1 MSQAEET
8 SFSRV
13 AFLAALGAF
22 LLVGSIDAAYGPLL
36 RPIAFRFGVSLPAA
50 GTAISVYFAGALAS
64 VPVVLAAFRRGPPHR
79 VAVAALGVLAVGCLT
94 ISLAGGW
101 LILLAGVLV
110 SGLGFGATDFGLN
123 QLSARTAADGR
134 AARLTILNAAFGAG
148 AILGPVIVSQLGEQ
162 ALTAGFAAAA
172 GLACVLA
179 IGLRGIRERATPGP
193 ADPAAGLVG
202 LGPLGDTPLP
212 ATPATPHPATP
223 DLANPATP
231 GPATPDPAPSA
242 SPDLANPA
250 TPGPATADPAPS
262 ASPDLANPA
271 TPGQATPDPATL
283 DPAIPAAPGPATPH
297 PATLDPATL
306 DPAIPDPA
314 IPDPAI
320 PDPAAPDPA
329 IPDPATPGPGPAS
342 PGLGRPGAAAARR
355 RGLVALAGLGY
366 LLYVACEAS
375 VAGWIPAQ
383 LASVG
388 YRASFAAGVTS
399 GFWAAMTVGRLVVVP
414 VSRHVPARRIVLAAC
429 ALLVAV
435 LTLTAL
441 PAAAPAAYVAAGLA
455 AAPVFPVG
463 LAWVG
468 AAFPGQRHATSWALT
483 GALVGGIT
491 GPAVVA
497 AVVSVA
503 GLPAVPAV
511 LSVLAAGTLLVFL
524 AIWRVA
530 AE

>member
-1 MSQAEET
+1 LSQAEET

-13 AFLAALGAF
+13 AFIAALGAF
-22 LLVGSIDAAYGPLL
+22 LLIGSIDAAYGPLL
-36 RPIAFRFGVSLPAA
+36 RPVATRFGVSLPAA
-50 GTAISVYFAGALAS
+50 GTVISVYFAGALAS
-64 VPVVLAAFRRGPPHR
+64 VPVVLAGFRRGPPHR
-79 VAVAALGVLAVGCLT
+79 IPVAALAVLAVGCLT
-94 ISLAGGW
+94 ISLAGAW

-123 QLSARTAADGR
+123 QLSARTRMDGR

-179 IGLRGIRERATPGP
+179 IGLRGIRGRAGP
-193 ADPAAGLVG
+193 AAADRVTGPVG
-202 LGPLGDTPLP
+202 IGPLGDVPLP
-212 ATPATPHPATP
+212 ASLEPAVPARP
-223 DLANPATP
+223 PA
-231 GPATPDPAPSA
+231 GPRPAPI
-242 SPDLANPA
+242 
-250 TPGPATADPAPS
+250 TA
-262 ASPDLANPA
+262 
-271 TPGQATPDPATL
+271 
-283 DPAIPAAPGPATPH
+283 
-297 PATLDPATL
+297 
-306 DPAIPDPA
+306 
-314 IPDPAI
+314 
-320 PDPAAPDPA
+320 
-329 IPDPATPGPGPAS
+329 GPGRARPAVT
-342 PGLGRPGAAAARR
+342 RR

-383 LASVG
+383 LTSVG
-388 YRASFAAGVTS
+388 YRASFAAAVTS
-399 GFWAAMTVGRLVVVP
+399 GFWAAMTIGRLLVVP
-414 VSRHVPARRIVLAAC
+414 VSRAVPARRIVLAAC
-429 ALLVAV
+429 ALLLAA

-441 PAAAPAAYVAAGLA
+441 PAVAPAAYIAAGLA
-455 AAPVFPVG
+455 AAPIFPVG

-468 AAFPGQRHATSWALT
+468 AAFPGHRHATSWALT
-483 GALVGGIT
+483 GSMVGGIT

-511 LSVLAAGTLLVFL
+511 LSALAASTGLVFL
-524 AIWRVA
+524 AIWRVT

>member
-1 MSQAEET
+1 LSQAEET

-13 AFLAALGAF
+13 AFVAALGAF
-22 LLVGSIDAAYGPLL
+22 LLIGSTDAAYGPLL
-36 RPIAFRFGVSLPAA
+36 RPIATRFGVSLPAA
-50 GTAISVYFAGALAS
+50 GTVISVYFVGALVS
-64 VPVVLAAFRRGPPHR
+64 VPVVLAAFRRGSPHR
-79 VAVAALGVLAVGCLT
+79 VAVAALAVLAVGCLA

-101 LILLAGVLV
+101 LVLLAAVLV

-123 QLSARTAADGR
+123 QIGARTAADGR

-148 AILGPVIVSQLGEQ
+148 AVLGPVIVSQLGEQ

-179 IGLRGIRERATPGP
+179 IGLRGIRGRPVAG
-193 ADPAAGLVG
+193 ADDLAAGPVG
-202 LGPLGDTPLP
+202 LGPLGDVPLP
-212 ATPATPHPATP
+212 PR
-223 DLANPATP
+223 
-231 GPATPDPAPSA
+231 PDPPS
-242 SPDLANPA
+242 
-250 TPGPATADPAPS
+250 S
-262 ASPDLANPA
+262 A
-271 TPGQATPDPATL
+271 
-283 DPAIPAAPGPATPH
+283 PAAPAAPVTGPAASSPG
-297 PATLDPATL
+297 PV
-306 DPAIPDPA
+306 
-314 IPDPAI
+314 
-320 PDPAAPDPA
+320 
-329 IPDPATPGPGPAS
+329 TPGPGRQPAA
-342 PGLGRPGAAAARR
+342 LTRR

-366 LLYVACEAS
+366 LLYVACETS

-388 YRASFAAGVTS
+388 YHTSFAAGVTS
-399 GFWAAMTVGRLVVVP
+399 GFWAAMTVGRLLIVP
-414 VSRHVPARRIVLAAC
+414 VSRVVPARRIVLAAC
-429 ALLVAV
+429 VLLLAV

-441 PAAAPAAYVAAGLA
+441 PAAAPAAYIAAGLA
-455 AAPVFPVG
+455 AAPIFPVG

-468 AAFPGQRHATSWALT
+468 AAFPGQPHATSWALT
-483 GALVGGIT
+483 GSLVGGVT

-511 LSVLAAGTLLVFL
+511 LSALAAGSLLVFL

>member
-1 MSQAEET
+1 LSQAEET

-13 AFLAALGAF
+13 AFVAALGAF
-22 LLVGSIDAAYGPLL
+22 LLIGSIDAAYGLLL
-36 RPIAFRFGVSLPAA
+36 RPIATRFGVSLPVA
-50 GTAISVYFAGALAS
+50 GTVISVYFAGALVS

-79 VAVAALGVLAVGCLT
+79 VAVAALAVLAVGCLA
-94 ISLAGGW
+94 ISLAGAW
-101 LILLAGVLV
+101 LILLAAVLV

-123 QLSARTAADGR
+123 QLGARTAADGR

-179 IGLRGIRERATPGP
+179 IGLRGIRERP
-193 ADPAAGLVG
+193 ARRVDDLAAGPVG
-202 LGPLGDTPLP
+202 FGPLGDVPLP
-212 ATPATPHPATP
+212 ASPEPAAPA
-223 DLANPATP
+223 APAAPADGPAAPSPGPVTP
-231 GPATPDPAPSA
+231 GP
-242 SPDLANPA
+242 
-250 TPGPATADPAPS
+250 
-262 ASPDLANPA
+262 
-271 TPGQATPDPATL
+271 Q
-283 DPAIPAAPGPATPH
+283 PAAT
-297 PATLDPATL
+297 T
-306 DPAIPDPA
+306 
-314 IPDPAI
+314 
-320 PDPAAPDPA
+320 
-329 IPDPATPGPGPAS
+329 
-342 PGLGRPGAAAARR
+342 RR
-355 RGLVALAGLGY
+355 RGLVALAGLSY

-388 YRASFAAGVTS
+388 YRTSFAAGVTS
-399 GFWAAMTVGRLVVVP
+399 GFWAAMTVGRLLVVP
-414 VSRHVPARRIVLAAC
+414 VSRVVPAGRIVLAAC
-429 ALLVAV
+429 VLLLAV

-483 GALVGGIT
+483 GALVGGVI

-511 LSVLAAGTLLVFL
+511 LSALAAGTLLVFL

>member
-1 MSQAEET
+1 LSQAEET

-13 AFLAALGAF
+13 AFVAALGAF
-22 LLVGSIDAAYGPLL
+22 LLIGSIDAAYGLLL
-36 RPIAFRFGVSLPAA
+36 RPIATRFGVSLPAA
-50 GTAISVYFAGALAS
+50 GTVISVYFAGALVS

-79 VAVAALGVLAVGCLT
+79 VVVAALAVLAVGCLA
-94 ISLAGGW
+94 ISLAGAW
-101 LILLAGVLV
+101 LILLAAVLV

-123 QLSARTAADGR
+123 QLGARTAADGR

-179 IGLRGIRERATPGP
+179 IGLRGIRERPAPGV
-193 ADPAAGLVG
+193 DDLAAGPVG
-202 LGPLGDTPLP
+202 FGPLGDVPLP
-212 ATPATPHPATP
+212 ASPEPAAPAAPT
-223 DLANPATP
+223 APAAPVAPAVGPAAPSLGPVTP
-231 GPATPDPAPSA
+231 GP
-242 SPDLANPA
+242 
-250 TPGPATADPAPS
+250 
-262 ASPDLANPA
+262 
-271 TPGQATPDPATL
+271 Q
-283 DPAIPAAPGPATPH
+283 PAAT
-297 PATLDPATL
+297 T
-306 DPAIPDPA
+306 
-314 IPDPAI
+314 
-320 PDPAAPDPA
+320 
-329 IPDPATPGPGPAS
+329 
-342 PGLGRPGAAAARR
+342 RR

-388 YRASFAAGVTS
+388 YRTSFAAGVTS
-399 GFWAAMTVGRLVVVP
+399 GFWAAMTVGRLLVVP
-414 VSRHVPARRIVLAAC
+414 VSRVVPARRIVLAAC
-429 ALLVAV
+429 VLLLAV

-483 GALVGGIT
+483 GALVGGVI

-511 LSVLAAGTLLVFL
+511 LSALAAGTLLVFL

>member
-1 MSQAEET
+1 
-8 SFSRV
+8 V
-13 AFLAALGAF
+13 AALGAF
-22 LLVGSIDAAYGPLL
+22 LLIGSIDAAYGLLL
-36 RPIAFRFGVSLPAA
+36 RPIATRFGVSLPVA
-50 GTAISVYFAGALAS
+50 GTVISVYFAGALVS

-79 VAVAALGVLAVGCLT
+79 VAVAALAVLAVGCLA
-94 ISLAGGW
+94 ISLAGAW
-101 LILLAGVLV
+101 LILLAAVLV

-123 QLSARTAADGR
+123 QLGARTAADGR

-179 IGLRGIRERATPGP
+179 IGLRGIRERPAPGV
-193 ADPAAGLVG
+193 DDLAAGPVG
-202 LGPLGDTPLP
+202 FGPLGDVPLP
-212 ATPATPHPATP
+212 A
-223 DLANPATP
+223 
-231 GPATPDPAPSA
+231 
-242 SPDLANPA
+242 SPE
-250 TPGPATADPAPS
+250 
-262 ASPDLANPA
+262 
-271 TPGQATPDPATL
+271 
-283 DPAIPAAPGPATPH
+283 PAAPA
-297 PATLDPATL
+297 A
-306 DPAIPDPA
+306 
-314 IPDPAI
+314 
-320 PDPAAPDPA
+320 PAAPVAPA
-329 IPDPATPGPGPAS
+329 DGPGAPSPGPVAPGPQ
-342 PGLGRPGAAAARR
+342 PAATTRR

-366 LLYVACEAS
+366 LLYVACEAG

-388 YRASFAAGVTS
+388 YRTSFAAGVTS
-399 GFWAAMTVGRLVVVP
+399 GFWAAMTVGRLLVVP
-414 VSRHVPARRIVLAAC
+414 VSRVVPARRIVLAAC
-429 ALLVAV
+429 VLLLAV

-483 GALVGGIT
+483 GALVGGVI

-511 LSVLAAGTLLVFL
+511 LSALAAGTLLVFL

>member
-13 AFLAALGAF
+13 AFVAALGAF
-22 LLVGSIDAAYGPLL
+22 LLIGSIDAAYGLLL
-36 RPIAFRFGVSLPAA
+36 RPIATRFGVSLPVA
-50 GTAISVYFAGALAS
+50 GTVISVYFAGALVS

-79 VAVAALGVLAVGCLT
+79 VAVAALAVLAVGCLA
-94 ISLAGGW
+94 ISLAGAW
-101 LILLAGVLV
+101 LILLAAVLV

-123 QLSARTAADGR
+123 QLGARTAADGR

-179 IGLRGIRERATPGP
+179 IGLRGIRERPAPGV
-193 ADPAAGLVG
+193 DDLAAGPVG
-202 LGPLGDTPLP
+202 FGPLGDVPLP
-212 ATPATPHPATP
+212 ASPEPAAPA
-223 DLANPATP
+223 APADGPAAPSPGPVTP
-231 GPATPDPAPSA
+231 GP
-242 SPDLANPA
+242 
-250 TPGPATADPAPS
+250 
-262 ASPDLANPA
+262 
-271 TPGQATPDPATL
+271 Q
-283 DPAIPAAPGPATPH
+283 PAAT
-297 PATLDPATL
+297 T
-306 DPAIPDPA
+306 
-314 IPDPAI
+314 
-320 PDPAAPDPA
+320 
-329 IPDPATPGPGPAS
+329 
-342 PGLGRPGAAAARR
+342 RR

-366 LLYVACEAS
+366 LLYVACEAG

-388 YRASFAAGVTS
+388 YRTSFAAGVTS
-399 GFWAAMTVGRLVVVP
+399 GFWAAMTVGRLLIVP
-414 VSRHVPARRIVLAAC
+414 VSRVVPARRIVLAAC
-429 ALLVAV
+429 VLLLAV
-435 LTLTAL
+435 LALTAL

-483 GALVGGIT
+483 GALVGGVI

-503 GLPAVPAV
+503 GLHAVPAV
-511 LSVLAAGTLLVFL
+511 LSALAAGTLLV
-524 AIWRVA
+524 
-530 AE
+530 

>member
-13 AFLAALGAF
+13 AFVAALGAF
-22 LLVGSIDAAYGPLL
+22 LLIGSIDAAYGLLL
-36 RPIAFRFGVSLPAA
+36 RPIATRFGVSLAAA
-50 GTAISVYFAGALAS
+50 GTVISVYFAGALVS

-79 VAVAALGVLAVGCLT
+79 VAVAALAVLAVGCLA

-101 LILLAGVLV
+101 LILLAAVLV

-123 QLSARTAADGR
+123 QLGARTAADGR

-179 IGLRGIRERATPGP
+179 IGLRGIRERPAPGVG
-193 ADPAAGLVG
+193 DLAAGRVG
-202 LGPLGDTPLP
+202 FGPLGDVPLP
-212 ATPATPHPATP
+212 ASSEPAAPVAPGAPGAPGAPA
-223 DLANPATP
+223 DGPAAPSPGPVTP
-231 GPATPDPAPSA
+231 GP
-242 SPDLANPA
+242 
-250 TPGPATADPAPS
+250 
-262 ASPDLANPA
+262 
-271 TPGQATPDPATL
+271 Q
-283 DPAIPAAPGPATPH
+283 PAAT
-297 PATLDPATL
+297 T
-306 DPAIPDPA
+306 
-314 IPDPAI
+314 
-320 PDPAAPDPA
+320 
-329 IPDPATPGPGPAS
+329 
-342 PGLGRPGAAAARR
+342 RR

-399 GFWAAMTVGRLVVVP
+399 GFWAAMTVGRLLVVP
-414 VSRHVPARRIVLAAC
+414 VSRVVPARRIVLAAC
-429 ALLVAV
+429 VLLLAV

-483 GALVGGIT
+483 GALVGGVI

-511 LSVLAAGTLLVFL
+511 LSALAAGTLLVFL

>member
-13 AFLAALGAF
+13 AFVAALGAF
-22 LLVGSIDAAYGPLL
+22 LLIGSIDAAYGLLL
-36 RPIAFRFGVSLPAA
+36 RPIATRFGVSLPVA
-50 GTAISVYFAGALAS
+50 GTVISVYFAGALVS

-79 VAVAALGVLAVGCLT
+79 VVVAALAVLAVGCLA
-94 ISLAGGW
+94 ISLAGAW
-101 LILLAGVLV
+101 LILLAAVLV

-123 QLSARTAADGR
+123 QLGARTAADGR

-179 IGLRGIRERATPGP
+179 IGLRGIRERPAPGV
-193 ADPAAGLVG
+193 DDLAAGPVG
-202 LGPLGDTPLP
+202 FGPLGDVPLP
-212 ATPATPHPATP
+212 ASPEPAAPA
-223 DLANPATP
+223 APAAPADGPAAPSPGPVTP
-231 GPATPDPAPSA
+231 GP
-242 SPDLANPA
+242 
-250 TPGPATADPAPS
+250 
-262 ASPDLANPA
+262 
-271 TPGQATPDPATL
+271 Q
-283 DPAIPAAPGPATPH
+283 PAAT
-297 PATLDPATL
+297 T
-306 DPAIPDPA
+306 
-314 IPDPAI
+314 
-320 PDPAAPDPA
+320 
-329 IPDPATPGPGPAS
+329 
-342 PGLGRPGAAAARR
+342 RR

-388 YRASFAAGVTS
+388 YRTSFAAGVTS
-399 GFWAAMTVGRLVVVP
+399 GFWAAMTVGRLLVVP
-414 VSRHVPARRIVLAAC
+414 VSRVVPARRIVLAAC
-429 ALLVAV
+429 VLLLAV

-483 GALVGGIT
+483 GALVGGVI

-511 LSVLAAGTLLVFL
+511 LSALAAGTLLVFL

>member
-1 MSQAEET
+1 LSQAEET

-13 AFLAALGAF
+13 AFVAALGAF
-22 LLVGSIDAAYGPLL
+22 LLIGSIDAAYGLLL
-36 RPIAFRFGVSLPAA
+36 RPIATRFGVSLPVA
-50 GTAISVYFAGALAS
+50 GTVISVYFAGALVS

-79 VAVAALGVLAVGCLT
+79 VAVAALAVLAVGCLA
-94 ISLAGGW
+94 ISLAGAW
-101 LILLAGVLV
+101 LILLAAVLV

-123 QLSARTAADGR
+123 QLGARTAADGR

-179 IGLRGIRERATPGP
+179 IGLRGIRERPAPGV
-193 ADPAAGLVG
+193 DDLAAGPVG
-202 LGPLGDTPLP
+202 FGPLGDVPLP
-212 ATPATPHPATP
+212 A
-223 DLANPATP
+223 
-231 GPATPDPAPSA
+231 
-242 SPDLANPA
+242 SPE
-250 TPGPATADPAPS
+250 
-262 ASPDLANPA
+262 
-271 TPGQATPDPATL
+271 
-283 DPAIPAAPGPATPH
+283 PAAPA
-297 PATLDPATL
+297 A
-306 DPAIPDPA
+306 
-314 IPDPAI
+314 
-320 PDPAAPDPA
+320 PAAPVAPA
-329 IPDPATPGPGPAS
+329 APAAPVAPADGPGAPSPGPVAPGPQ
-342 PGLGRPGAAAARR
+342 PAATTRR

-366 LLYVACEAS
+366 LLYVACEAG

-388 YRASFAAGVTS
+388 YRTSFAAGVTS
-399 GFWAAMTVGRLVVVP
+399 GFWAAMTVGRLLVVP
-414 VSRHVPARRIVLAAC
+414 VSRVVPARRIVLAAC
-429 ALLVAV
+429 VLLLAV

-483 GALVGGIT
+483 GALVGGVI

-511 LSVLAAGTLLVFL
+511 LSALAAGTLLVFL

>member
-13 AFLAALGAF
+13 AFVAALGAF
-22 LLVGSIDAAYGPLL
+22 LLIGSIDAAYGPLL
-36 RPIAFRFGVSLPAA
+36 RPIATQFGVSLPAA

-64 VPVVLAAFRRGPPHR
+64 VPVVLAGFRRGPPHR
-79 VAVAALGVLAVGCLT
+79 IAVAALAVLAVGCLT

-101 LILLAGVLV
+101 RILLGGVLV

-123 QLSARTAADGR
+123 QLSARTQVDGR

-162 ALTAGFAAAA
+162 TLTTGFAAAA

-179 IGLRGIRERATPGP
+179 VGLRGIRVRTGP
-193 ADPAAGLVG
+193 AADDLATGPVAI
-202 LGPLGDTPLP
+202 GPLGDVPLP
-212 ATPATPHPATP
+212 ASLEPAAR
-223 DLANPATP
+223 AA
-231 GPATPDPAPSA
+231 G
-242 SPDLANPA
+242 
-250 TPGPATADPAPS
+250 
-262 ASPDLANPA
+262 
-271 TPGQATPDPATL
+271 
-283 DPAIPAAPGPATPH
+283 PAAPSPSPAP
-297 PATLDPATL
+297 
-306 DPAIPDPA
+306 
-314 IPDPAI
+314 
-320 PDPAAPDPA
+320 
-329 IPDPATPGPGPAS
+329 PGPGRRRPALS
-342 PGLGRPGAAAARR
+342 SR

-388 YRASFAAGVTS
+388 YRASFAAWVTS
-399 GFWAAMTVGRLVVVP
+399 GFWAAMTIGRLLAVP
-414 VSRHVPARRIVLAAC
+414 VSRAVPAHRIVLAAC
-429 ALLVAV
+429 ALLLAV

-441 PAAAPAAYVAAGLA
+441 PAVAPAAYIAAGLA
-455 AAPVFPVG
+455 AAPIFPVG

-468 AAFPGQRHATSWALT
+468 AAFPGHRHATSWALT
-483 GALVGGIT
+483 GSLVGGIT

-497 AVVSVA
+497 AVVSIA
-503 GLPAVPAV
+503 GLPAIPAV
-511 LSVLAAGTLLVFL
+511 LSALAASTGLVFL
-524 AIWRVA
+524 AIQRVT

>member
-1 MSQAEET
+1 MSQAEEI

-22 LLVGSIDAAYGPLL
+22 LLIGSIDAAYGPLL
-36 RPIAFRFGVSLPAA
+36 RPIATRFAVSLPAA
-50 GTAISVYFAGALAS
+50 GTVISVYFAGALAS
-64 VPVVLAAFRRGPPHR
+64 VPVVLAAFRRGRPHC
-79 VAVAALGVLAVGCLT
+79 VAIAALAVLAVGCLT

-101 LILLAGVLV
+101 LVLLAGVLV

-162 ALTAGFAAAA
+162 ALTAGFAVAA

-179 IGLRGIRERATPGP
+179 IGLRGIRERVTPGADDLP
-193 ADPAAGLVG
+193 AGPVAF
-202 LGPLGDTPLP
+202 GPLGDVPLP
-212 ATPATPHPATP
+212 ASPQPASPQPATPEPASSAGP
-223 DLANPATP
+223 PA
-231 GPATPDPAPSA
+231 G
-242 SPDLANPA
+242 
-250 TPGPATADPAPS
+250 
-262 ASPDLANPA
+262 
-271 TPGQATPDPATL
+271 
-283 DPAIPAAPGPATPH
+283 PAAPSPGPVASGRGRP
-297 PATLDPATL
+297 
-306 DPAIPDPA
+306 
-314 IPDPAI
+314 
-320 PDPAAPDPA
+320 PAA
-329 IPDPATPGPGPAS
+329 AT
-342 PGLGRPGAAAARR
+342 RR
-355 RGLVALAGLGY
+355 RGLVALAGLGF

-383 LASVG
+383 LASAG
-388 YRASFAAGVTS
+388 YRTSFAAGVTS
-399 GFWAAMTVGRLVVVP
+399 GFWAAMTVGRLLVVP
-414 VSRHVPARRIVLAAC
+414 VSRAVPARRIVLAAC
-429 ALLVAV
+429 TLLLAV
-435 LTLTAL
+435 LTLTTL

-483 GALVGGIT
+483 GSLVGGVT

-503 GLPAVPAV
+503 GLTAVPAV
-511 LSVLAAGTLLVFL
+511 LSALAAGTLLVFL
-524 AIWRVA
+524 AIWRFA